1 VSWTRWGSLCTATV
15 VPMDED
21 LACPPETCPG
31 SSLYIFE
38 SADGGIVCMDCPLIG
53 VDHDFVAPSTD
64 AMWDHLEDHVAAG
77 HHVRPSIRRK
87 RSAP

>member
-1 VSWTRWGSLCTATV
+1 MSWTRWGSLCTQTV

-31 SSLYIFE
+31 SDLYIYE
-38 SADGGIVCMDCPLIG
+38 STDGFICCACPFG
-53 VDHDFVAPSTD
+53 DGERDFVAATVD
-64 AMWDHLEDHVAAG
+64 AMQNHIEDHVAAG